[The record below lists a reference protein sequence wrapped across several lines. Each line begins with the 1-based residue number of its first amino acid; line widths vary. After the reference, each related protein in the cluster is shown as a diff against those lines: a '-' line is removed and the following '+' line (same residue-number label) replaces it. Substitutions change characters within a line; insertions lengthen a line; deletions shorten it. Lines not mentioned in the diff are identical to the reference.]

1 MTTYDLPIADDEG
14 PEVAPG
20 IVARDLHFNISAHA
34 KRHWFGGDPMQTA
47 VVDAFSIFLPV
58 GERFFIRA
66 LKHYANAA
74 GDKELTAEIRGYAVQ
89 EAYHTR
95 EHEDYNS
102 SLADLGYDLEKME
115 GRVKWA
121 LYDDKDPILNVAMT
135 CAIEHLTATL
145 SIAMLRDRDVLF
157 RDAEPAYRRLWTWHA
172 LEELEHAAV
181 ALHVYEKAT
190 AHRPGWVNYLIRVMS
205 MNFLLIPFF
214 AILMLNIGTMA
225 KADGIR
231 RGPGLWWRF
240 LRVTWGNPGYLRLGF
255 GTFIRYYSPWF
266 DPSKTVDP
274 ELVEKGR
281 ALLKADMGEI
291 PA

>member
-1 MTTYDLPIADDEG
+1 MTAHDTSIPGEG
-14 PEVAPG
+14 AEIAPG

-47 VVDAFSIFLPV
+47 VVDSFSIFLPE

-66 LKHYANAA
+66 LKRYAKSA
-74 GDKELTAEIRGYAVQ
+74 GDDALSAEIRGYAVQ

-95 EHEDYNS
+95 EHEDYNR
-102 SLADLGYDLEKME
+102 SLVDLGYDLEKME
-115 GRVKWA
+115 ARVKWA
-121 LYDDKDPILNVAMT
+121 LRDNKDPILNVAVT
-135 CAIEHLTATL
+135 CAIEHLTATF

-181 ALHVYEKAT
+181 ALHVYDKAT
-190 AHRPGWVNYLIRVMS
+190 EHRPGWQNYLMRVLA
-205 MNFLLIPFF
+205 MNSVLIPFF
-214 AILMLNIGTMA
+214 TILLLNISSMA
-225 KADGIR
+225 KTDGIR

-240 LRVTWGNPGYLRLGF
+240 FKVAWVEPGYLRLGF
-255 GTFIRYYSPWF
+255 RSFLRYYSPWF
-266 DPSKTVDP
+266 DPTKTVDP
-274 ELVEKGR
+274 DLVEKGR
-281 ALLKADMGEI
+281 ALLKSDMGEI